1 MKPDKVDH
9 YLNKRKEREARL
21 VSAEESSGSQEYGQ
35 IPNRSPASEESNK
48 LNYPQASPRS
58 KDSSRKVTPGPI
70 NQAAIDHLQPLR
82 KVESSFKMIDMKI
95 Q

>member
-21 VSAEESSGSQEYGQ
+21 ASAEESSGSQEYGQ

-48 LNYPQASPRS
+48 LNYQQASPRS
-58 KDSSRKVTPGPI
+58 KDSSRKATPSPL
-70 NQAAIDHLQPLR
+70 NQAANNHVQPPR
-82 KVESSFKMIDMKI
+82 KVESQIVQNDLY
-95 Q
+95 